1 MSIKNLLLCKASNP
15 DNDINA
21 VHNNITNVFCE
32 LGRASGHT
40 CRIEERGILMT
51 DSEDPTKKC
60 TDVVIDNFEGSCS
73 LGIDVTV
80 VDPRSLHRNGTA
92 CECE

>member
-1 MSIKNLLLCKASNP
+1 
-15 DNDINA
+15 
-21 VHNNITNVFCE
+21 
-32 LGRASGHT
+32 
-40 CRIEERGILMT
+40 MT
-51 DSEDPTKKC
+51 DSEDPTKKR

-80 VDPRSLHRNGTA
+80 VDPRNLHRNGTA